1 MAQKLELIV
10 NLLREMNRANNNVAE
25 SFTNLVDNLKNKC
38 DLLDKNINSVE
49 LLTAYLTE
57 AAKNINERFSAA
69 SIAFT
74 GIEQA
79 LNLTFEDNNRHVN
92 NSEMKDLFKKIST
105 NIAKF
110 YKTSKKQT
118 ENLSKIDSKL
128 DKIKSKK
135 TSNKTQIDL
144 INEIT
149 EDFKTYNE
157 SYKDHLAVVITD
169 LRIITE
175 NLKKVQQDKLSDN
188 ILENMEKIGDSVQDL
203 TATLESF
210 NFGEKS
216 LDEALENISTNE
228 SLKLTQAVIENII
241 EKYEEISKKI
251 TNLANKNTIDDI
263 TDDTI
268 DEIQS
273 KEIFET
279 ISNKTEDLVTQTN
292 TVKQTLVN
300 VTKNIEK
307 LPDTKILEDSLQNL
321 FNKLENLAEGIDKI
335 DTCSSIL
342 DIDSKITN
350 LTNELSIIKNIIADL
365 NEIIS
370 VKVLRTIKDTSFEN
384 GNDEIKTHILKML
397 SNIPQKEDIE
407 SLLTSNKLSLKS
419 VEESVT
425 LATEISKKIDKLP
438 TKSDINKI
446 SSKTDE
452 IENIID
458 NINFDEEFS
467 NLYNKTTELEN
478 WLTESQI
485 KENTKETLE
494 KIQTVADKSDLS
506 QISAA
511 TNEIN
516 QKTSDIDEKLI
527 TISEYLNNI
536 KNFDN
541 SEFSKLLS
549 EIKEF
554 LENKRSNFDEID
566 NIKKQTALSIEN
578 YTNTIKELLDTSD
591 KGISEELCQK
601 FDNLETELNN
611 YSISNESALT
621 EIISKLDEFKYI
633 FESTDSNNSQPSL
646 KESASEILEIKN
658 QIKAL
663 GESFGVLNY
672 EKGSTENNISEFV
685 SQKLEELGNNLDI
698 LTSNIENKLEH
709 GFVYNAELIEEKTAV
724 LLDFIKELRHANSEN
739 IDLYERLTVADNKL
753 IDFKQEL
760 EFVNTDA
767 INNLNSKTDKLLEE
781 LEPIK
786 AVILELA
793 NGSGKIQS
801 EKIKN
806 QLGVLHDSVQDD
818 LTECTKYSRSTFDK
832 LEDAYAQ
839 ISDDLSKT
847 ENNLR
852 DFILGDIDS
861 VIIKID
867 NLRAD
872 LEENLNRI
880 SPPEA
885 EHMAEF
891 KTFVEQI
898 SKFKD
903 DQKALLTEVAEDIKT
918 SISEKITTSH
928 EELKSML
935 TVSVNNEEIISAI
948 ENLKRCFKSKIKE
961 LSKLQKE
968 NIENAFDNIDG
979 FATNQYEKAFET
991 DKNAKIIEELKEDFN
1006 KFSELIKELSD
1017 ENSEIGEVLN
1027 IIKGKMD
1034 SITVVKAEI
1043 DPEIVEAEDSSVDSD
1058 SDSDTENNENSVQD
1072 TDDDIEDDEF
1082 DTDEDDY
1089 DDDEIIVGTDNFDF
1103 IKALDLLK
1111 QDINN
1116 LHKDIE
1122 KIIPKEEQKKATT
1135 TLKSIPTLGNDNL
1148 LLSLNNKIEKL
1159 AKEIQ
1164 NKDWLEEIKSYLAGG
1179 EIQTMLEEISG
1190 KIDIL
1195 TLSDNSEWI
1204 GEIKQALDQLNG
1216 DIGDNSNE
1224 QVRSMLALINEKIDI
1239 LAATDD
1245 YDIMEE
1251 VRDAIE
1257 RLDENNSSNELLNV
1271 INEKIDILA
1280 ASDNVE
1286 DFEDIKDV
1294 LTSIEDKIDN
1304 ISSAGEL
1311 ENIKHTISQLEK
1323 NLLDGTSKTENIEEL
1338 EDIKDVLDS
1347 IENKI
1352 DNVAS
1357 SETSNNIEDI
1367 KYTLLNID
1375 EKIDNVASSDTSNHI
1390 EDIKSTLLNI
1400 DEKINNVAAAETSDN
1415 IEDIKATLL
1424 NIDEKVDSVKKLS
1437 ESDAKITAILET
1449 LNHKIDIIASD
1460 DNSEARQSIEDIKHL
1475 IIAQTD
1481 YIEYLDKNDKTEAL
1495 KKCLKELTLEV
1506 NNLTTNDSTKQ
1517 IKKTIREMKESI
1529 MAAVVTIFEQVS
1541 FVEESED
1548 IKDFV
1553 EEKTDEINQNLVEVT
1568 KQLKQITN
1576 ANEDPDYTYSMQD
1589 IESDLAKLRLALN
1602 NLQENEQETQAA
1614 RLSYILDNINQIG
1627 SSVEDLQNSLSK
1639 EEVLGLKL
1647 KFDRINTDIM
1657 SLNALTNQLL
1667 VKSGESYTA
1676 ITDELSTKVDNV
1688 TKLLEHSNA
1697 SDKVMRQALIYMG
1710 EWIDSAS
1717 ESMNKISTNSE
1728 EIIDIKSAIEGL
1740 KISVPEQTEILNSI
1754 EEKFDEQQER
1764 LSFFEKQLNKLGSLE
1779 DRFEEQQERIDRL
1792 EMSLEKIL
1800 SAVEDIDDSK
1810 VTRKI
1815 DKIDKQ
1821 LSKLSTNI
1829 EKLASYVD

>member
-1 MAQKLELIV
+1 MISV
-10 NLLREMNRANNNVAE
+10 D
-25 SFTNLVDNLKNKC
+25 LVK
-38 DLLDKNINSVE
+38 
-49 LLTAYLTE
+49 AYLNE
-57 AAKNINERFSAA
+57 AAKNINERYSAA
-69 SIAFT
+69 FSVIT
-74 GIEQA
+74 ELEPSLKLIS
-79 LNLTFEDNNRHVN
+79 EDDNKHVN
-92 NSEMKDLFKKIST
+92 NSEMKELFNKIST
-105 NIAKF
+105 NITKF
-110 YKTSKKQT
+110 CKDSQKQKET
-118 ENLSKIDSKL
+118 FATFETKL
-128 DKIKSKK
+128 DKISKK
-135 TSNKTQIDL
+135 RISKKVQNDIIDELTSDIDSFNK
-144 INEIT
+144 N
-149 EDFKTYNE
+149 
-157 SYKDHLAVVITD
+157 YKNTLAAIISD
-169 LRIITE
+169 LRIAAE
-175 NLKKVQQDKLSDN
+175 SLKKVDQSEFSDN
-188 ILENMEKIGDSVQDL
+188 ILTNIEKICTNIDIL
-203 TATLESF
+203 TADLVSI
-210 NFGEKS
+210 EKKEKN
-216 LDEALENISTNE
+216 LDEILTNVSTNE
-228 SLKLTQAVIENII
+228 SLKLTQGVIEAII
-241 EKYEEISKKI
+241 EKYEEISEKI
-251 TNLANKNTIDDI
+251 SNLAGKNDLENIIKEKFDDM
-263 TDDTI
+263 T
-268 DEIQS
+268 S
-273 KEIFET
+273 KELFTT
-279 ISNKTEDLVTQTN
+279 ISNKTEALINQTN
-292 TVKQTLVN
+292 EVKQTLARVS
-300 VTKNIEK
+300 KNIET
-307 LPDTKILEDSLQNL
+307 LPDTTVLEDSLQNL
-321 FNKLENLAEGIDKI
+321 FNKLQSLSEEINKADNSNDIRDIETKI
-335 DTCSSIL
+335 STLIND
-342 DIDSKITN
+342 
-350 LTNELSIIKNIIADL
+350 LSIIKNIITDL

-370 VKVLRTIKDTSFEN
+370 AKILESINDISFEKESY
-384 GNDEIKTHILKML
+384 EIKNHISKML
-397 SNIPQKEDIE
+397 SILPQKEDIDH
-407 SLLTSNKLSLKS
+407 LLETNKLNFDTIQKTAALTK
-419 VEESVT
+419 EI
-425 LATEISKKIDKLP
+425 TEKIDNLP
-438 TKSDINKI
+438 IAEDINKLA
-446 SSKTDE
+446 SKTDE
-452 IENIID
+452 IEDMID
-458 NINFDEEFS
+458 KINFDEEFY
-467 NLYNKTTELEN
+467 NLYDKTSKLES
-478 WLTESQI
+478 WLIESKV
-485 KENTKETLE
+485 KENTEETLQ
-494 KIQTVADKSDLS
+494 KLQTVAQKADLEHISQTSDEILAKLQNTAEKNNIE
-506 QISAA
+506 QISASVEEMSKKSA
-511 TNEIN
+511 
-516 QKTSDIDEKLI
+516 DIDEKLV
-527 TISEYLNNI
+527 TISDYLNNI
-536 KNFDN
+536 TEIDN
-541 SEFSKLLS
+541 TELKKSIS

-566 NIKKQTALSIEN
+566 NINKQTAASIEK

-591 KGISEELCQK
+591 KGISEDICQK
-601 FDNLETELNN
+601 FNNVETELSRYTTSSEN
-611 YSISNESALT
+611 ALT
-621 EIISKLDEFKYI
+621 EIISKIDEFRTI
-633 FESTDSNNSQPSL
+633 LESEDRTLQPGL
-646 KESASEILEIKN
+646 KESAAEILEIKN
-658 QIKAL
+658 QIKTL
-663 GESFGVLNY
+663 GETFSALNY
-672 EKGSTENNISEFV
+672 EKGTTENNISEFV
-685 SQKLEELGNNLDI
+685 SEKLEELGNNLDL

-709 GFVYNAELIEEKTAV
+709 GFVYNAELIEEKTAI

-739 IDLYERLTVADNKL
+739 IDLYERLTVTDNRL

-760 EFVNTDA
+760 ELINTDV
-767 INNLNSKTDKLLEE
+767 ISNLNSKTDQLILE
-781 LEPIK
+781 LEPLK
-786 AVILELA
+786 AMISALTNSTER
-793 NGSGKIQS
+793 GQS
-801 EKIKN
+801 ENVKEHLEI
-806 QLGVLHDSVQDD
+806 LHDSVQDD
-818 LTECTKYSRSTFDK
+818 LTECTKYSKSTFEK
-832 LEDAYAQ
+832 LEDTYNQ
-839 ISDDLSKT
+839 ISNNLSKT

-852 DFILGDIDS
+852 DFILGDIDA

-872 LEENLNRI
+872 LDENLNRI

-898 SKFKD
+898 SSFKNE
-903 DQKALLTEVAEDIKT
+903 QKAMLKEAAEDIKN

-948 ENLKRCFKSKIKE
+948 ENLKKCFKSKIKE
-961 LSKLQKE
+961 LSKIQKE
-968 NIENAFDNIDG
+968 NIDNTFDNIDG
-979 FATNQYEKAFET
+979 FAANQYEKVFET
-991 DKNAKIIEELKEDFN
+991 DKNIKIIEGLKEDFN
-1006 KFSELIKELSD
+1006 KFSDLIKELSGD
-1017 ENSEIGEVLN
+1017 NSEIEEVLN
-1027 IIKGKMD
+1027 IIKSKMD
-1034 SITVVKAEI
+1034 SITVVKAEMT
-1043 DPEIVEAEDSSVDSD
+1043 PEIIEADETSVDSD
-1058 SDSDTENNENSVQD
+1058 SDSDTVSDKDPDQD
-1072 TDDDIEDDEF
+1072 TDEDTEDDEF
-1082 DTDEDDY
+1082 DTDDEDY
-1089 DDDEIIVGTDNFDF
+1089 EDDEIIVGADNFDF
-1103 IKALDLLK
+1103 VRALDLLK

-1224 QVRSMLALINEKIDI
+1224 QIRSMLALINEKIDI

-1245 YDIMEE
+1245 YDLIEE

-1257 RLDENNSSNELLNV
+1257 HLDKDGSSSEILNI
-1271 INEKIDILA
+1271 INEKLDIIA
-1280 ASDNVE
+1280 ASDNIE
-1286 DFEDIKDV
+1286 DIEDIKDV

-1304 ISSAGEL
+1304 ISSSEEL
-1311 ENIKHTISQLEK
+1311 ESIKNTITKLEK
-1323 NLLDGTSKTENIEEL
+1323 NLLNRTARVENIEEI
-1338 EDIKDVLDS
+1338 ENIKDVLDS

-1375 EKIDNVASSDTSNHI
+1375 EKIDSVASSQTSNEI
-1390 EDIKSTLLNI
+1390 ENIKSAI
-1400 DEKINNVAAAETSDN
+1400 
-1415 IEDIKATLL
+1415 L
-1424 NIDEKVDSVKKLS
+1424 NIDEKVDNVKKLS
-1437 ESDAKITAILET
+1437 ESDAKITAMLET
-1449 LNHKIDIIASD
+1449 LNHKIDVIASD
-1460 DNSEARQSIEDIKHL
+1460 DNSEARQSIEDVKHL

-1614 RLSYILDNINQIG
+1614 RLSYILDNINHIG
-1627 SSVEDLQNSLSK
+1627 NSVEDLQNSLSK

-1667 VKSGESYTA
+1667 VKSGESYSA
-1676 ITDELSTKVDNV
+1676 ITDELSTKVDRV
-1688 TKLLEHSNA
+1688 TKMLEHSNA

-1717 ESMNKISTNSE
+1717 ESMNKISTNSD
-1728 EIIDIKSAIEGL
+1728 EIVDIKSAIQDL
-1740 KISVPEQTEILNSI
+1740 KQSVPEQTEILNSI

-1764 LSFFEKQLNKLGSLE
+1764 LSFFEKQLSKLGGLE